1 VALSR
6 GARPRLD
13 FWGKK
18 LLPVVQQDLARI
30 AVAIARFEPRDDAG
44 AHCVRCRRDGS
55 IACIVAGGAV

>member
-18 LLPVVQQDLARI
+18 LLPVVQQDLA
-30 AVAIARFEPRDDAG
+30 DAG